1 VANQHDLV
9 ELLGQHGYAVTQAT
23 VSRDLAAVG
32 AVKEVG
38 PAGERYVLGAVG
50 EEGPETEALRR
61 LLGDFAVSI
70 VASGSLVLV
79 KTDEGAAP
87 AVGRALDRAALRGVL
102 GTVAGD
108 DTLLV
113 VADEAVGGKAL
124 AETLNQ
130 ILEGR

>member
-1 VANQHDLV
+1 M
-9 ELLGQHGYAVTQAT
+9 
-23 VSRDLAAVG
+23 
-32 AVKEVG
+32 
-38 PAGERYVLGAVG
+38 
-50 EEGPETEALRR
+50 
-61 LLGDFAVSI
+61 LGDFAVSI
-70 VASGSLVLV
+70 VASGALVLV

-87 AVGRALDRAALRGVL
+87 AVGRALDRAVLPGVL